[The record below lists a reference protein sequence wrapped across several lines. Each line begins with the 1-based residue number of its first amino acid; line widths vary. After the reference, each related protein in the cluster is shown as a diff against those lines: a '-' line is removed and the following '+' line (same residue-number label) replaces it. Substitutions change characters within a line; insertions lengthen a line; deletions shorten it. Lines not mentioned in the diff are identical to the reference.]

1 MRRKRVFRWPI
12 IFTAMALVTA
22 LFVVGCGGAAEE
34 AAPSQPAS
42 APAAAQQAAPTEA
55 PAPQQQQ
62 QQQAAATATVAP
74 PPATSAPTRPSF
86 VGTTPVA
93 QPQPTAAAS
102 ASEGELQTQDLIFLF
117 SQQTRQGIMDCDV
130 TGSATSQHRP
140 SHEFLI
146 DANRYTGAL

>member
-22 LFVVGCGGAAEE
+22 LFLVGCGGAAEE
-34 AAPSQPAS
+34 AAPVQQPAS
-42 APAAAQQAAPTEA
+42 APAAAQQQAPTEA
-55 PAPQQQQ
+55 PAAAPQQQQ
-62 QQQAAATATVAP
+62 PAAATATVAP

-93 QPQPTAAAS
+93 QPQPTVEAAAGD
-102 ASEGELQTQDLIFLF
+102 GELKTKDLIFLF

-130 TGSATSQHRP
+130 TGSATSQHP
-140 SHEFLI
+140 PI
-146 DANRYTGAL
+146 P

>member
-12 IFTAMALVTA
+12 IFTAMVLLTG

-62 QQQAAATATVAP
+62 QQQQQAAATATVAP

-93 QPQPTAAAS
+93 QAQPTAEVAAS
-102 ASEGELQTQDLIFLF
+102 TGELKTKDLIFLF

-140 SHEFLI
+140 SP
-146 DANRYTGAL
+146 